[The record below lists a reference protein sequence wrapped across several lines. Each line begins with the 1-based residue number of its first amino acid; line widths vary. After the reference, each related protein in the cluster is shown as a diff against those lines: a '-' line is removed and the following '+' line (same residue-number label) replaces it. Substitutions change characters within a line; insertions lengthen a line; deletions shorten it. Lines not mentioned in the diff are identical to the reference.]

1 MMSPTVAGNATWRV
15 VALPRQCGFS
25 LLGLALTLALTSM
38 IAIWASSQL
47 VQRIEDAAARST
59 GVWLTQVRQAAADVL
74 KQHFAALAKGDA
86 PQGEA
91 GVPLFADPY
100 APTVAELRASA
111 HLPADFPERAAMG
124 FAARIN
130 IAKSEACPGE
140 RCRIDALIY
149 SAKPVLKAG
158 THAPDL
164 IGIAAVI
171 DAAQGYGGAVWPE
184 APGHVRGAAFNF
196 PNPLAAGAPVGGGCA
211 RVVGGHRGALGW
223 GRGAS
228 RGGPPGSH
236 AGPERVRQNRRCA
249 RPHAGRSTDG
259 CLVNPRGGVPFG
271 GGASRGAPAL
281 PRGDRHYCVVARRR
295 AADLPIRPLATRQ
308 QRLWRRLQRQLSV
321 RLQTLLRHFHREPS
335 YRSVLLPSGLCGRDC
350 FRGRKMDRNGG
361 VDHRVRLCQVNRHQA
376 PFPRFRANPL

>member
-1 MMSPTVAGNATWRV
+1 MMSRTVAGNSTRRAGGC
-15 VALPRQCGFS
+15 PRQRGFS

-74 KQHFAALAKGDA
+74 KQHFAALAKGEP

-149 SAKPVLKAG
+149 SAKPLLKAG
-158 THAPDL
+158 KHAPDL

-184 APGHVRGAAFNF
+184 APGRVRGAAFSF
-196 PNPLAAGAPVGGGCA
+196 PNPWVA
-211 RVVGGHRGALGW
+211 
-223 GRGAS
+223 
-228 RGGPPGSH
+228 
-236 AGPERVRQNRRCA
+236 
-249 RPHAGRSTDG
+249 
-259 CLVNPRGGVPFG
+259 
-271 GGASRGAPAL
+271 GAPAL
-281 PRGDRHYCVVARRR
+281 SAGTVALWAGLGAQAETDRPPAMPDLSAYVKIGDARDPNLSGALTVASSIRAGAYISVGARAVARQPCRVATGTIASTHDGELLTCQAGLWQR
-295 AADLPIRPLATRQ
+295 A
-308 QRLWRRLQRQLSV
+308 S
-321 RLQTLLRHFHREPS
+321 
-335 YRSVLLPSGLCGRDC
+335 SG
-350 FRGRKMDRNGG
+350 FGG
-361 VDHRVRLCQVNRHQA
+361 AYSSNYPHGCKHYSGIST
-376 PFPRFRANPL
+376 ANPVTGQCSCPPGFAAVIVSAGGKWTESEGWTTGYVCVR

>member
-1 MMSPTVAGNATWRV
+1 MMSPTVAGNSARC
-15 VALPRQCGFS
+15 AAACLGQRGFS

-74 KQHFAALAKGDA
+74 KQHFSALAKGESL
-86 PQGEA
+86 QGEA

-140 RCRIDALIY
+140 RCRIDALVY

-164 IGIAAVI
+164 VSIAAVI
-171 DAAQGYGGAVWPE
+171 DSAQGYGGAVWPE
-184 APGHVRGAAFNF
+184 APGQVRGAAFSF
-196 PNPLAAGAPVGGGCA
+196 PNPWAAGAPALSAGTVALWAGVGAQAEADRPPAMPDLSAYVKIGDVRDPMLG
-211 RVVGGHRGALGW
+211 GALTVASSINA
-223 GRGAS
+223 GAYLS
-228 RGGPPGSH
+228 VGARAVARDSCHVATGTIASTHDGELLSCQFGVWQRASSSFGGAYSINH
-236 AGPERVRQNRRCA
+236 
-249 RPHAGRSTDG
+249 
-259 CLVNPRGGVPFG
+259 PRGC
-271 GGASRGAPAL
+271 
-281 PRGDRHYCVVARRR
+281 RHY
-295 AADLPIRPLATRQ
+295 T
-308 QRLWRRLQRQLSV
+308 
-321 RLQTLLRHFHREPS
+321 
-335 YRSVLLPSGLCGRDC
+335 
-350 FRGRKMDRNGG
+350 G
-361 VDHRVRLCQVNRHQA
+361 VST
-376 PFPRFRANPL
+376 ANPLTGQCSCPPGFAGVIVSAGGKWSETEGWTTGYVCVR